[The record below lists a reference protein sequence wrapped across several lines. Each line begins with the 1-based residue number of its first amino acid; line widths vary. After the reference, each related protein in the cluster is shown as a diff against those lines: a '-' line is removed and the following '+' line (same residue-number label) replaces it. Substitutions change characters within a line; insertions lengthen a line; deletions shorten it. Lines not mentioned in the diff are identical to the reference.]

1 MASTMVWG
9 RKSNNTKTIKAK
21 KIRKKRPHQKNNLE
35 LIFFILC
42 DFKYITFIEVASHS
56 MVQQRRR
63 LALRSGWPGSSGGDV
78 WQIDQGSIA
87 RRCDGFQRDVA
98 GSLDGP
104 LVVLLELACP
114 GFRGHRDRCHTGTG
128 GQAWDSEGRSAAS
141 SSSRL

>member
-1 MASTMVWG
+1 
-9 RKSNNTKTIKAK
+9 
-21 KIRKKRPHQKNNLE
+21 
-35 LIFFILC
+35 
-42 DFKYITFIEVASHS
+42 

-104 LVVLLELACP
+104 LVVLLEGDGPDETDDGVLVGEDADDVGDQVVDGARRDALDI
-114 GFRGHRDRCHTGTG
+114 GFLNHRGDRLL
-128 GQAWDSEGRSAAS
+128 R
-141 SSSRL
+141 